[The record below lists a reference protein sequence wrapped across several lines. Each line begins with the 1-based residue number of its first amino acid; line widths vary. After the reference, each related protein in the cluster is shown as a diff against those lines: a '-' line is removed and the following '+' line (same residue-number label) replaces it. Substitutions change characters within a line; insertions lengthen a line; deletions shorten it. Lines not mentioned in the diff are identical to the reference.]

1 MPTLKATVNLELNG
15 VSISGY
21 PVVKRLELDE
31 SQEFRYEKV
40 DDTDG
45 VTFIAMPT
53 GQIDSI
59 QAIAIQ
65 ADQQLTFRFDGQT
78 DAGILLNA
86 GGLILIIDAT
96 IDAAAATNA
105 TVNNNVQPTANITG
119 IAAGT

>member
-1 MPTLKATVNLELNG
+1 MPSLKVSLNLELNG

-31 SQEFRYEKV
+31 SQSFRYEKV

-45 VTFIAMPT
+45 VTFVTLP
-53 GQIDSI
+53 IDQMTTI
-59 QAIAIQ
+59 QALLVET
-65 ADQQLTFRFDGQT
+65 DQQLTFRFDGQT

-86 GGLILIIDAT
+86 GGLILIMDAT
-96 IDAAAATNA
+96 LDASATTNA
-105 TVNNNVQPTANITG
+105 TVNNNVQPTANIKG